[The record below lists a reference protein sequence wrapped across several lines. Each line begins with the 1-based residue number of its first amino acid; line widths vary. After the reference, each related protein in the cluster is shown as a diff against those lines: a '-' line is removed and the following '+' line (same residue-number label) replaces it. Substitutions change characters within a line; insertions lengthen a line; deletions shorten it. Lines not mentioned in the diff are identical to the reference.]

1 MYHILS
7 VLTADCITVFHKS
20 HYIIQKLFFQPG
32 MQFFVNFFPNT
43 KSTQEEKAPP
53 FRMMP
58 VFLIK
63 IRSCRYFREHERS
76 YEQPYLLQPDEL
88 VSDTDV
94 GQSDLDVLQSI
105 YGYYQSWQD
114 GYRSRC

>member
-1 MYHILS
+1 MHHILS
-7 VLTADCITVFHKS
+7 VLTADCITVSHKS
-20 HYIIQKLFFQPG
+20 HYIIQKLIFQPG
-32 MQFFVNFFPNT
+32 MQFFMNFFPNT
-43 KSTQEEKAPP
+43 EKCPEKKAPP

-105 YGYYQSWQD
+105 YECYLS
-114 GYRSRC
+114 